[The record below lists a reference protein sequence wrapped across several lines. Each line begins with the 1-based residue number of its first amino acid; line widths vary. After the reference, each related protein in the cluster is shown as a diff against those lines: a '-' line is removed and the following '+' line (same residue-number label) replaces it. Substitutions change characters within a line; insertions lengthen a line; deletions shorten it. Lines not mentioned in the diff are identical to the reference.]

1 MNNNILEKL
10 EKIKKKDKQTFHNIN
25 LTAEQLRF
33 LLDQSFFIK
42 ENKVI
47 TKYNIIKNFANPNNF
62 KYIIDD
68 LLVKIRYLISKYDNF
83 EMHID
88 LEGYTLTSHERI
100 KNIYGLLFT
109 SCEEDNIL
117 FSEKLIKLHVYNCPL
132 FIRSLTSFFAP
143 FINKTANEKISLF
156 NKIDSEKMLLE
167 ITN

>member
-10 EKIKKKDKQTFHNIN
+10 EKIKKKDKKTFHNIN
-25 LTAEQLRF
+25 LTTEQLRF

-42 ENKVI
+42 ENKI
-47 TKYNIIKNFANPNNF
+47 IAKYIIIKNFANPNNF
-62 KYIIDD
+62 KYIIED

-100 KNIYGLLFT
+100 KNIYGLLFA

-117 FSEKLIKLHVYNCPL
+117 FSEKLIRLHVYNCPL

-143 FINKTANEKISLF
+143 FINKTANEKIFLF

-167 ITN
+167 ITT